1 MELFKGGFEAYLPP
15 DLIYILLLECYCYA
29 LMLTLLCLGQIGMS
43 INAGWIIPKDPE
55 STEDKIAAARGI
67 EFQLGWFGDPV
78 YKVI

>member
-1 MELFKGGFEAYLPP
+1 
-15 DLIYILLLECYCYA
+15 
-29 LMLTLLCLGQIGMS
+29 MLTLLSLGQIGMS

>member
-1 MELFKGGFEAYLPP
+1 MPY
-15 DLIYILLLECYCYA
+15 LIYILPLECYTS
-29 LMLTLLCLGQIGMS
+29 MLTLLCLGQIGMS